1 MKKNGDQVVETAVGG
16 ESGIPWQASIVVG
29 LDHELRAGS
38 RCYGAGLCRCV
49 QTLRFADDRN

>member
-1 MKKNGDQVVETAVGG
+1 MKKSDQVVETAVGG

-29 LDHELRAGS
+29 LDHELRAGG